1 MYEIMIYL
9 KSSNS
14 SHLFKHPRA
23 DWDPVLN
30 IDHHMRIIQIPRQCR
45 SLHDETVASGFHIS
59 QAEQCFFL
67 RPPASLWIV
76 WSQFNF
82 NSTTILFFDKHINI
96 FLLKN
101 NTLTIGLTLFYC
113 LAYVNPDNKYTL
125 GPTWLSTSYDLYIQL
140 HIFLKY

>member
-59 QAEQCFFL
+59 QAEQCFFFETTSK
-67 RPPASLWIV
+67 SLDRLI
-76 WSQFNF
+76 SIQFQFNHHFVFWQTYQYIPSKNQYF
-82 NSTTILFFDKHINI
+82 NNRFNIILLFSIYQPRQQIHSWSN
-96 FLLKN
+96 
-101 NTLTIGLTLFYC
+101 LT
-113 LAYVNPDNKYTL
+113 
-125 GPTWLSTSYDLYIQL
+125 
-140 HIFLKY
+140 